1 MQWEYYRLSSVESS
15 LDEALHDLGQE
26 GWELVSIIPEGRLFH
41 GFQCILKRPARELEP
56 AKKTQPALPHRINK
70 YLSVR

>member
-1 MQWEYYRLSSVESS
+1 MQWEYFRLSSVESS

-26 GWELVSIIPEGRLFH
+26 GWELISIIPEGRLFH
-41 GFQCILKRPARELEP
+41 GFQCILKRPAREHEP
-56 AKKTQPALPHRINK
+56 AKKSQPALPHRFNK